1 MSDRGFR
8 SGDNKLAVQGPLP
21 SMISELDMTTGGYM
35 KTCSRYYMMTPN
47 GEMLCK
53 DEAGKIVATTAE
65 ETLSK
70 GKGVS
75 QKI

>member
-1 MSDRGFR
+1 
-8 SGDNKLAVQGPLP
+8 
-21 SMISELDMTTGGYM
+21 MISELDMTAGGYM

-53 DEAGKIVATTAE
+53 DEAGNIVATTTE

-75 QKI
+75 DQIQKLLRLRISRTVHK